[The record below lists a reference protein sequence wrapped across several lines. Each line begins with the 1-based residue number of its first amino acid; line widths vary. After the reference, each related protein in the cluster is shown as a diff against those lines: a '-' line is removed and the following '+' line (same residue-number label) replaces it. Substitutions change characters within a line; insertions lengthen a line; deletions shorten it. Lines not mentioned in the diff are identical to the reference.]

1 MKWFL
6 IIAALLHLSFMICE
20 LFPWQVP
27 VSLELASKGLPE
39 LPLDPPLTKPQQER
53 FEAQRELTATVVHNA
68 GIYNGIVAG
77 GLFWA
82 AYAGLAA
89 TDVALV
95 MLMGAAVAGIFGTA
109 TLRSPVTALQAVIGI
124 IGLILVLKGRHK
136 S

>member
-6 IIAALLHLSFMICE
+6 IVAALLHLSFMIGE
-20 LFPWQVP
+20 LYPWSIP
-27 VSLELASKGLPE
+27 VSLKVASKSLE
-39 LPLDPPLTKPQQER
+39 RFPLDKPLTNPQQDR
-53 FEAQRELTATVVHNA
+53 FDAQQGLTATIVHNA
-68 GIYNGIVAG
+68 GIYNGILAG

-95 MLMGAAVAGIFGTA
+95 MLVGAVVAGIFGTA
-109 TLRSPVTALQAVIGI
+109 TLKSPATALQAAVGI
-124 IGLILVLKGRHK
+124 IGLILVLKGRYK